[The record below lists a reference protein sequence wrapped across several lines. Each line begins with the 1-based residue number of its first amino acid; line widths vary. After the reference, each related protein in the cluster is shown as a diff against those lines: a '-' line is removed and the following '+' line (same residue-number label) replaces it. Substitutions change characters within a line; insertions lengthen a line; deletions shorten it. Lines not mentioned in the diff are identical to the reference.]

1 MSLTALPSVIQRY
14 TFYEDLFACRR
25 YRYMDHLMLHQH
37 TIFKLYTTHPDK
49 IALLAHGYEYLSMK
63 CMNSF
68 SSKSSIFAIIIHK
81 PIKGLAQVQP
91 DIESIGIIK
100 GLEMTHDN
108 LETAA
113 IYILHHQGISQI
125 WSTSCSRNGDFP
137 QGHLWSN
144 AMSRWLDFA
153 STATFWSLQN
163 KVWKEGRSIDN
174 RVKIAL
180 YLQARNPKFHIAH
193 ITAKLFQSQFSKDS

>member
-1 MSLTALPSVIQRY
+1 
-14 TFYEDLFACRR
+14 
-25 YRYMDHLMLHQH
+25 
-37 TIFKLYTTHPDK
+37 
-49 IALLAHGYEYLSMK
+49 
-63 CMNSF
+63 MNSF

-100 GLEMTHDN
+100 GPEMTHDN

-137 QGHLWSN
+137 QGHLCSN
-144 AMSRWLDFA
+144 AMSR
-153 STATFWSLQN
+153 
-163 KVWKEGRSIDN
+163 
-174 RVKIAL
+174 
-180 YLQARNPKFHIAH
+180 
-193 ITAKLFQSQFSKDS
+193 